1 MAWGTFLMLYSL
13 ILCFF
18 LSYSKNKALNLK
30 KKMSK
35 RGKCLF
41 TQKKSKRA
49 RFGYFGE
56 IKIAF
61 CSCGK
66 RKGDVGKAN
75 HI

>member
-1 MAWGTFLMLYSL
+1 M
-13 ILCFF
+13 FF
-18 LSYSKNKALNLK
+18 SKLFQKQSFEFK

-56 IKIAF
+56 IRIAF